1 MNWSV
6 EGLARIIE
14 VILAGGAGLMLRDG
28 LNFIFARKT
37 RTLPEVQRVTEQGII
52 ERALLNI
59 SKSND
64 ELSDD
69 ITRVRAELAVQ
80 QDRSRA
86 REEWWQTR
94 WDLREEKW
102 NAREASLLQEIDV
115 MHQKMV
121 ELIRELDEMRHRVER
136 KLKE

>member
-80 QDRSRA
+80 QDRSHA